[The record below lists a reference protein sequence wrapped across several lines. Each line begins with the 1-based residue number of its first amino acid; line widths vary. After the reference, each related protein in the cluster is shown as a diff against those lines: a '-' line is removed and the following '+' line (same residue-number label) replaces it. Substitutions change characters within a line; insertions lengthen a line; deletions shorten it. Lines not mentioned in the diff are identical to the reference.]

1 MHIKTLLSSFCLLIA
16 SQTLAVTINGLN
28 YSLSGTEATVTGAAD
43 KNSTKIVIPATV
55 EYKGKTYNVSVIG
68 KNAFHTCTKLE
79 DLVIEDSD
87 TPIAGVWFTNS
98 SGWYVQSIP
107 FQNSPLKNIYL
118 GRNTSVHINDK
129 IYDNL
134 PLCNVGS
141 NVNVTVAGGTT
152 QINTL
157 TFKSVDMKSVTIGG
171 SVENVYTKTFTGQ
184 TNLRKVVLSSGT
196 SAINFVDGDAFP
208 DSPLDSV
215 IVHRATF
222 LASPTSNAKGFYNNK
237 NIKHVICGT
246 PSIAKHQFYCPNIE
260 TLRILPTCTEVATQ
274 TAGPWTLKKLFIDD
288 SDQELTMDMST
299 NGNVLDSIYIGR
311 SVPEIN
317 RKYNSKKLET
327 GPLLLNIPNYLCS
340 GHSEIESVTLHNNV
354 RTLGERAFY
363 DCKKLT
369 SIHLPDG
376 ITTIGKEAF
385 CGCAEL
391 TSINIPSSLEVI
403 PEAMLKN
410 CKKLNGVLTIPTHIK
425 KIGEDAFD
433 YCGYQKMIIT
443 DSPDPL
449 EFGSG
454 SPIYG
459 TNLEYLYMGRQP
471 ARTER
476 GYDLLSG
483 NIGTLELGSNVT
495 SIISNFGIG
504 SGKTKHLILSEN
516 IKTLTH
522 FMFASCSKLETI
534 RCKSEIPAF
543 TIGND
548 DPRISS
554 DNYKNVVV
562 TVPVGTKKT
571 YQADKIWGKFQ
582 HIRCDEY
589 IVRVRYN
596 SDGGTVTLNG
606 LDSEE
611 LRLAEGEPLKAEAI
625 PAGGYVLDSFMVDG
639 NKVETINSTYEIPE
653 IDNDT
658 DIDVAFIPDANTGI
672 KHESCDGIK
681 ISVSSGTLKVD
692 AGETGCMLFDINGNE
707 IYRGSGSFAVIL
719 QPGVYIIKTRND
731 SLKVII

>member
-1 MHIKTLLSSFCLLIA
+1 MHIKTLLSSLCLLIA
-16 SQTLAVTINGLN
+16 SQALAVTINGLN

-55 EYKGKTYNVSVIG
+55 EYNGKTYNVTVIG
-68 KNAFHTCTKLE
+68 KNAFLTCTKLE
-79 DLVIEDSD
+79 NLVIEDSD
-87 TPIAGVWFTNS
+87 TPIAGVWYTNS
-98 SGWYVQSIP
+98 SGWLVQSIP

-118 GRNTSVHINDK
+118 GRNTSVHINDN

-134 PLCNVGS
+134 PLNNAGS
-141 NVNVTVAGGTT
+141 LVNVTVAGGTT

-157 TFKSVDMKSVTIGG
+157 TFNSVDMESVTIGG

-184 TNLRKVVLSSGT
+184 KNLRKVVLSSGT

-208 DSPLDSV
+208 DCPLDSV
-215 IVHRATF
+215 IVHR
-222 LASPTSNAKGFYNNK
+222 PTSYAKGFYNNK
-237 NIKHVICGT
+237 NVKNVICGT
-246 PSIAKHQFYCPNIE
+246 PSITRYQFYCPNIE

-274 TAGPWTLKKLFIDD
+274 TAGPWTLRKLFIDD
-288 SDQELTMDMST
+288 SDEELTMEMTS
-299 NGNVLDSIYIGR
+299 NGELDSIYIGR
-311 SVPEIN
+311 SVPGIN
-317 RKYNSKKLET
+317 RNYKSKKLET
-327 GPLLLNIPNYLCS
+327 GPLLLNIPNYLCN
-340 GHSEIESVTLHNNV
+340 GHSEIESVTLHKNV

-363 DCKKLT
+363 GCKNLT
-369 SIHLPDG
+369 AIHLPDG
-376 ITTIGKEAF
+376 ITTIGNEAF

-391 TSINIPSSLEVI
+391 TSINIPSSLESI

-425 KIGEDAFD
+425 KIGTDAFD

-449 EFGSG
+449 EFGST
-454 SPIYG
+454 SPVSG

-471 ARTER
+471 VREQS

-483 NIGTLELGSNVT
+483 NIDTLELGSNVT

-504 SGKTKHLILSEN
+504 SGNTKHLILSEN

-534 RCKSEIPAF
+534 RCKSEIPAS
-543 TIGND
+543 TVGKD

-611 LRLAEGEPLKAEAI
+611 LRLAEGELLKAEAI

>member
-1 MHIKTLLSSFCLLIA
+1 MHIKTLLSSLCLLIA
-16 SQTLAVTINGLN
+16 SQALAVTINGLN

-55 EYKGKTYNVSVIG
+55 EYNGKTYNVTVIG
-68 KNAFHTCTKLE
+68 KNAFLTCTKLE
-79 DLVIEDSD
+79 NLVIEDSD
-87 TPIAGVWFTNS
+87 TPIAGVWYTNS
-98 SGWYVQSIP
+98 SGWLVQSIP

-118 GRNTSVHINDK
+118 GRNTSVHINDN

-134 PLCNVGS
+134 PLNNAGS
-141 NVNVTVAGGTT
+141 LVNVTVAGGTT

-184 TNLRKVVLSSGT
+184 KNLRKVVLSSGT

-208 DSPLDSV
+208 DCPLDSV
-215 IVHRATF
+215 IVHRPLAQ
-222 LASPTSNAKGFYNNK
+222 ASPISSTKGFYNNK
-237 NIKHVICGT
+237 NVKNVICGT
-246 PSIAKHQFYCPNIE
+246 PSITRYQFYCPNIE
-260 TLRILPTCTEVATQ
+260 TLRILPTCMEIATQ
-274 TAGPWTLKKLFIDD
+274 TAGRWTLRKLFIDD
-288 SDQELTMDMST
+288 SDQELTMEMTT
-299 NGNVLDSIYIGR
+299 NGEVLDSIYIGR
-311 SVPEIN
+311 SVPGIDRN
-317 RKYNSKKLET
+317 YKSKKLET
-327 GPLLLNIPNYLCS
+327 GPLFINVPNYLCY
-340 GHSEIESVTLHNNV
+340 GHSEIESVTLHKNV

-363 DCKKLT
+363 DCKNLT

-391 TSINIPSSLEVI
+391 TSINIPSSLEAI

-425 KIGEDAFD
+425 KIGDYAFQ
-433 YCGYQKMIIT
+433 YSGYQKLIIM
-443 DSPDPL
+443 DSPEPL
-449 EFGSG
+449 EFGSM

-459 TNLEYLYMGRQP
+459 NLEYLYMGRQP
-471 ARTER
+471 VKEQS
-476 GYDLLSG
+476 GYDLLAG
-483 NIGTLELGSNVT
+483 YIDTLELGSNVT

-504 SGKTKHLILSEN
+504 NADTKHLILSEN

-522 FMFASCSKLETI
+522 SMFASCSKLETI
-534 RCKSEIPAF
+534 RCKSEMPAY
-543 TIGND
+543 TVGMDN
-548 DPRISS
+548 PSLSS
-554 DNYKNVVV
+554 DNYKNVFV

-571 YQADKIWGKFQ
+571 YQADKIWGKFK

-606 LDSEE
+606 QDSEE
-611 LRLAEGEPLKAEAI
+611 LRLAEGEPLKVEAI

-639 NKVETINSTYEIPE
+639 NKVDTDNSTYEIPE

-672 KHESCDGIK
+672 KHESCDRIK

-692 AGETGCMLFDINGNE
+692 AGETDCMLFDINGNE
-707 IYRGSGSFAVIL
+707 IYRGSGSFSVIL
-719 QPGVYIIKTRND
+719 QQGVYIIKTRND

>member
-1 MHIKTLLSSFCLLIA
+1 MHIKTLLSSLCLLIA
-16 SQTLAVTINGLN
+16 SQALAVTINGLN

-55 EYKGKTYNVSVIG
+55 EYNGKTYNVTVIG
-68 KNAFHTCTKLE
+68 KNAFLTCTKLE

-87 TPIAGVWFTNS
+87 TPIAGVWYTNS
-98 SGWYVQSIP
+98 SGWLVQSIP

-118 GRNTSVHINDK
+118 GRNTSVHINDN

-134 PLCNVGS
+134 PLNNAGS
-141 NVNVTVAGGTT
+141 LVNVTVAGGTT

-157 TFKSVDMKSVTIGG
+157 TFNSVDMESVTIGG
-171 SVENVYTKTFTGQ
+171 SVEHVYTKTFTGQ
-184 TNLRKVVLSSGT
+184 KNLRKVVLSSGT

-237 NIKHVICGT
+237 NIKNVICGT
-246 PSIAKHQFYCPNIE
+246 PSIARYQFYCPNIE

-288 SDQELTMDMST
+288 SDEELTMEMTS
-299 NGNVLDSIYIGR
+299 NGELDSIYIGR
-311 SVPEIN
+311 SVPGIN
-317 RKYNSKKLET
+317 RNYKSKKLET
-327 GPLLLNIPNYLCS
+327 GPLLVNIPNYLCN
-340 GHSEIESVTLHNNV
+340 GHSEIESVTLHKNV

-363 DCKKLT
+363 GCKNLT
-369 SIHLPDG
+369 AIHLPDG
-376 ITTIGKEAF
+376 ITTIGNEAF

-391 TSINIPSSLEVI
+391 TSINIPSSLESI

-425 KIGEDAFD
+425 KIGTDAFD

-449 EFGSG
+449 EFGST
-454 SPIYG
+454 SPVSG

-471 ARTER
+471 VREQS

-483 NIGTLELGSNVT
+483 NIDTLELGSNVT

-504 SGKTKHLILSEN
+504 SGNTKHLILSEN

-534 RCKSEIPAF
+534 RCKSEIPAS
-543 TIGND
+543 TVGKD

-589 IVRVRYN
+589 IVKVRYN

-606 LDSEE
+606 QDLEE
-611 LRLAEGEPLKAEAI
+611 LRLAEGEPLIAEAI

-639 NKVETINSTYEIPE
+639 NMVDTDDSTYEIPE

-692 AGETGCMLFDINGNE
+692 AGETDCMLFDINGNE
-707 IYRGSGSFAVIL
+707 VYRGSGSFSVIL
-719 QPGVYIIKTRND
+719 QQGVYIIKTRND

>member
-16 SQTLAVTINGLN
+16 SQALAVTINGLN
-28 YSLSGTEATVTGAAD
+28 YSLSGTEATVTGAVD
-43 KNSTKIVIPATV
+43 KNSTKIVIPASV
-55 EYKGKTYNVSVIG
+55 EYNGKTYNVTTIG
-68 KNAFHTCTKLE
+68 KNAFHTCKKVVN
-79 DLVIEDSD
+79 LVIEDSD
-87 TPIAGVWFTNS
+87 TPIRSVWYTDGN
-98 SGWYVQSIP
+98 GWQVQSIP
-107 FQNSPLKNIYL
+107 FQNSPLKSIYL
-118 GRNTSVHINDK
+118 GRNTSVHQNDK
-129 IYDNL
+129 ISNDL
-134 PLCNVGS
+134 PLGNAG
-141 NVNVTVAGGTT
+141 NHITVTVGGGTT
-152 QINTL
+152 QINTQ
-157 TFKSVDMKSVTIGG
+157 TFKAVDMKSVTIGG

-184 TNLRKVVLSSGT
+184 KNLRKVVLSSGT

-237 NIKHVICGT
+237 NVKNVICGT
-246 PSIAKHQFYCPNIE
+246 PSIAKYQFYCPNIE

-288 SDQELTMDMST
+288 SDQELTMNMTS
-299 NGNVLDSIYIGR
+299 NGELDSIYIGR
-311 SVPEIN
+311 SVPGIDG
-317 RKYNSKKLET
+317 KYRSKKLET
-327 GPLLLNIPNYLCS
+327 GPLLVDIPNFLCY
-340 GHSEIESVTLHNNV
+340 GHSEIESVTLHKNV
-354 RTLGERAFY
+354 RTLGKRAFH

-376 ITTIGKEAF
+376 ITTIGEEAF

-391 TSINIPSSLEVI
+391 TSINIPSSLEAI
-403 PEAMLKN
+403 PKAMLKN
-410 CKKLNGVLTIPTHIK
+410 CKKLNGVLTIPAHIK
-425 KIGEDAFD
+425 KIEDNAFENS
-433 YCGYQKMIIT
+433 GYQKLIVT

-449 EFGSG
+449 EFGSV
-454 SPIYG
+454 SPLYG

-471 ARTER
+471 VKEQS
-476 GYDLLSG
+476 GYNLLSG
-483 NIGTLELGSNVT
+483 NIDTLELGSNVT

-504 SGKTKHLILSEN
+504 YGNTKHLILSEN

-534 RCKSEIPAF
+534 RCKSEIPAS
-543 TIGND
+543 TVGND
-548 DPRISS
+548 DPCISS

-589 IVRVRYN
+589 IVKVRYN

-606 LDSEE
+606 QDLEE

-625 PAGGYVLDSFMVDG
+625 PAGGYVLDSFLVDG
-639 NKVETINSTYEIPE
+639 NKVDTDDSTYEIPE

-658 DIDVAFIPDANTGI
+658 DIDVSFIPDANTGI

-692 AGETGCMLFDINGNE
+692 AGVTDCMLFDINGNE
-707 IYRGSGSFAVIL
+707 IYRGSGSFSVIL
-719 QPGVYIIKTRND
+719 QQGVYIIKTRND